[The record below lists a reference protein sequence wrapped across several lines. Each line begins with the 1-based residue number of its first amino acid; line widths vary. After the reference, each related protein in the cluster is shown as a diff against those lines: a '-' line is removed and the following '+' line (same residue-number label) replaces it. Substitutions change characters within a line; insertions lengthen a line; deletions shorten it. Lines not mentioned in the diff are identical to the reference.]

1 MDKPENDKENWLD
14 RPRSVDK
21 IIRAVA
27 IICLAV
33 VAADFFYE
41 KHGHYSWEEWP
52 GFYALFGFTSCV
64 VLVIAAKGL
73 RKILMRDED
82 YYD

>member
-1 MDKPENDKENWLD
+1 MDEPENHKKNWLD

-27 IICLAV
+27 VICLAV
-33 VAADFFYE
+33 LAADFFYE

-52 GFYALFGFTSCV
+52 GFYALFGFLSFV
-64 VLVIAAKGL
+64 VIDVGGKVL
-73 RKILMRDED
+73 RKLVMRDED

>member
-1 MDKPENDKENWLD
+1 MDESENEKESWLD

-21 IIRAVA
+21 IILVVA
-27 IICLAV
+27 ILSLALL
-33 VAADFFYE
+33 AADFFYE

-52 GFYALFGFTSCV
+52 GFYALFGFLSFV
-64 VLVIAAKGL
+64 VIDVGGKVL
-73 RKILMRDED
+73 RKLVMRDED

>member
-1 MDKPENDKENWLD
+1 MSEPTPEKIRWLD

-21 IIRAVA
+21 IVRAV
-27 IICLAV
+27 IGICLLV
-33 VAADFFYE
+33 CLLDLFYD
-41 KHGHYSWEEWP
+41 KHGHYSWEELP
-52 GFYALFGFTSCV
+52 AFYAFFGFVSCV
-64 VLVIAAKGL
+64 ALVIAAKGL

>member
-1 MDKPENDKENWLD
+1 MDEPENDQQNWLD

-27 IICLAV
+27 VICLVV

-52 GFYALFGFTSCV
+52 GFYALFGFISCV

>member
-1 MDKPENDKENWLD
+1 MDKPENEKETWLD

-27 IICLAV
+27 VICLAV
-33 VAADFFYE
+33 LAADFFYE

-52 GFYALFGFTSCV
+52 GFYALFGFLSFV
-64 VLVIAAKGL
+64 VIDIGGKGL
-73 RKILMRDED
+73 RKLVMRDED

>member
-1 MDKPENDKENWLD
+1 MDEPENEKENWLD

-27 IICLAV
+27 IICLGV

-52 GFYALFGFTSCV
+52 GFYALFGFISCV
-64 VLVIAAKGL
+64 LLVIAAKGL

>member
-1 MDKPENDKENWLD
+1 MDKPENEKENWLD

-27 IICLAV
+27 IICLVV

-52 GFYALFGFTSCV
+52 GFYALFGFVSCV
-64 VLVIAAKGL
+64 LLVIAAKGL